1 MSKFGIIYMGSKS
14 SLIHKIAP
22 FIPESENFYDLF
34 GGGFAVSHFM
44 LLNRACH
51 VHYNELESTT
61 VELIK
66 DAIAGKYSYERF
78 RPEWVTREMFFAR
91 KDRCAYTRIVWSF
104 GNNQRTYLYSQKIES
119 YKRSLHMAVVFNEFD
134 DMAKGLLG
142 MTSWPTSLSIKER
155 RLMVGNVVYKKH
167 SSHSL
172 IGKPPM
178 QLQHLERLER
188 LQKLEQI
195 KQADR
200 LTMTAMSYDEVPIK
214 PNSIIY
220 CDPPYKRTERYHGA
234 LGKIEFNHDR
244 FWDWVRH
251 CPYPVYVSEYNA
263 PDFMIELASFNH
275 KKSVSSFGNT
285 DSTEKLFWNGKLL

>member
-1 MSKFGIIYMGSKS
+1 MAKFGITYMGSKS
-14 SLIHKIAP
+14 GLIHKIAP

-51 VHYNELESTT
+51 VHYNELEPTT

-78 RPEWVTREMFFAR
+78 KPEWVAREMFFER
-91 KDRCAYTRIVWSF
+91 KHYCAYTRIVWSF
-104 GNNQRTYLYSQKIES
+104 GNVQRTYLYGKRIES

-134 DMAKGLLG
+134 DTAKNVLG

-155 RLMVGNVVYKKH
+155 RLMVRD
-167 SSHSL
+167 L
-172 IGKPPM
+172 I
-178 QLQHLERLER
+178 LQRLKDKSERNMRFEPIERLER

-195 KQADR
+195 KQTDR

-220 CDPPYKRTERYHGA
+220 CDPPYKGTERHHGA
-234 LGKIEFNHDR
+234 LGKIKFNHDR
-244 FWDWVRH
+244 FWDWVKN
-251 CPYPVYVSEYNA
+251 CPHPVYVSEYSA
-263 PDFMIELASFNH
+263 PDFMIELASFKH
-275 KKSVSSFGNT
+275 KKKSSQYGNT

>member
-1 MSKFGIIYMGSKS
+1 MSKFGITYMGSKS
-14 SLIHKIAP
+14 SLIQKIAP

-78 RPEWVTREMFFAR
+78 KPGWVTREMFFER
-91 KDRCAYTRIVWSF
+91 KGRCAYTRIVWSF
-104 GNNQRTYLYSQKIES
+104 GNNQRTYLYGKKREP
-119 YKRSLHMAVVFNEFD
+119 YKRALHQAVVFNEFD
-134 DMAKGLLG
+134 DTAKNVLG
-142 MTSWPTSLSIKER
+142 ITSWPTGISIKER
-155 RLMVGNVVYKKH
+155 RLMIRDIISQNTKDNSRH
-167 SSHSL
+167 NMRFEP
-172 IGKPPM
+172 I
-178 QLQHLERLER
+178 ERLER

-195 KQADR
+195 KQTDR

-214 PNSIIY
+214 PNSVIY
-220 CDPPYKRTERYHGA
+220 CDPPYRNTATYHGT
-234 LGKIEFNHDR
+234 LGRIQFNHDR

-251 CPYPVYVSEYNA
+251 CPYPVYVSEYTA
-263 PDFMIELASFNH
+263 PDDMIELASFNH
-275 KKSVSSFGNT
+275 KKSFSSFGNT
-285 DSTEKLFWNGKLL
+285 DSIEKLFWNGKTN